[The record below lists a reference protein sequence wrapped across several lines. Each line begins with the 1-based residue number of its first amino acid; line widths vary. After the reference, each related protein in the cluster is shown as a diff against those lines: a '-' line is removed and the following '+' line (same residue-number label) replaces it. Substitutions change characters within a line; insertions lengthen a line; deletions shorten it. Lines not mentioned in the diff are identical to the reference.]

1 MSLRDLTLKRS
12 YDSDTDDILRDFYIP
27 ALSCS
32 TLYKRLTGFFS
43 STSLAVAAKGITGL
57 ISNGGSMKLIS
68 GAKFRREDIE
78 AIVKAYEDPESIIE
92 RKCFEDLEGL

>member
-1 MSLRDLTLKRS
+1 MSLKDLRLKKS
-12 YDSDTDDILRDFYIP
+12 YDSDTDDILRDFYVP

-43 STSLAVAAKGITGL
+43 STSLAVAAKGIAGL

-68 GAKFRREDIE
+68 GAKFRKEDVE
-78 AIVKAYEDPESIIE
+78 AIVKA
-92 RKCFEDLEGL
+92 